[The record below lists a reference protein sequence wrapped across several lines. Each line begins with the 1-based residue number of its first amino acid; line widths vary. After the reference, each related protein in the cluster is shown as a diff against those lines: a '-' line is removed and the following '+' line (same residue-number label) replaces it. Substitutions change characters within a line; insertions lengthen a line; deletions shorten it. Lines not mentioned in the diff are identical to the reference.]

1 MEALLRHIP
10 WLRSILLGHQGRNV
24 LLCVPAV
31 LYRVPAR
38 ATARSMHATVARQ
51 SLQAVRQLSAEFGR
65 FGSLTIACPEL
76 ITCF

>member
-10 WLRSILLGHQGRNV
+10 WLRSICLGHHGRNV

-65 FGSLTIACPEL
+65 FGSLTIACPEF

>member
-10 WLRSILLGHQGRNV
+10 WLRSILLGHHGRNV

-51 SLQAVRQLSAEFGR
+51 SLQAVRQLSAESGAL
-65 FGSLTIACPEL
+65 GTQLSHALS
-76 ITCF
+76 